1 MSVVQEVLQGPT
13 HLTFNHFN
21 PKWQIWP
28 KKCHQILTK
37 QQKNVASTVQFN
49 ISDSSFLLEDIF
61 NLTCTHSTG
70 PSLTSVGR
78 WTGSR
83 LRVRTAWS
91 LRVRTRLWAPRASKC
106 SASTGPVWKHISS
119 RCWVKKKQKN
129 CNLWFIS
136 PAGLLTLPS
145 APGKFTLY
153 YMEKS
158 IIFMRTDWSRDKQTN
173 VWVGKKPLSVVTAR
187 WISAENCEIQRT
199 TKNTH
204 ETNVEMSAG
213 PSCPVNMAVYVVC
226 ANSLSVFTFIV
237 K

>member
-1 MSVVQEVLQGPT
+1 MSVLYVQRKPALFDGVRKVAPPCFNNSTVWTIKRPLGEVSVVQGVLQGPT

-37 QQKNVASTVQFN
+37 QQKNVASSVQFN

-106 SASTGPVWKHISS
+106 SASTSPVWKHISS
-119 RCWVKKKQKN
+119 RCWVKKK
-129 CNLWFIS
+129 
-136 PAGLLTLPS
+136 
-145 APGKFTLY
+145 
-153 YMEKS
+153 
-158 IIFMRTDWSRDKQTN
+158 
-173 VWVGKKPLSVVTAR
+173 KKL
-187 WISAENCEIQRT
+187 
-199 TKNTH
+199 
-204 ETNVEMSAG
+204 
-213 PSCPVNMAVYVVC
+213 
-226 ANSLSVFTFIV
+226 
-237 K
+237 